1 MINDRGRI
9 KWSPFLI
16 PEHKKRIAQ
25 LYEAEDD
32 IQQPVLDEQMLDTL
46 QETISSAIECHYEV
60 TITYHHGK
68 RNKNNIFGLIRKVD
82 PYKRMII
89 IDSFDENGQT
99 FNIPLQLIINIKIG
113 R

>member
-32 IQQPVLDEQMLDTL
+32 IQQPDLDEQMLDTL
-46 QETISSAIECHYEV
+46 QETISSAIEYHQEV
-60 TITYHHGK
+60 TITYHHSK
-68 RNKNNIFGLIRKVD
+68 RNKNICGLIRKVD
-82 PYKRMII
+82 PYTRMII
-89 IDSFDENGQT
+89 IDSLDVNGQT